1 MLMQLFTA
9 PTLMHH
15 HTAFINIVTLKKHF
29 GNTDIGKNTTIFPK
43 N

>member
-9 PTLMHH
+9 PSLMHH
-15 HTAFINIVTLKKHF
+15 HTAFVNIVTLKKKHF
-29 GNTDIGKNTTIFPK
+29 GNTDIGKND